1 MRNESTLHSFIFLIL
16 FIIIAKEIMSTIRIV
31 PDELFNRFS
40 KVKYLY
46 ILTAISINTKTFQA
60 CILYFDFFGDFG
72 WVVELSFFFRSDEF
86 TSVVF
91 GSSCGVFIDIIQI
104 KDKLTG
110 STNLGASVNAMKI
123 YEDIGLYLPIVCF
136 LTRV

>member
-1 MRNESTLHSFIFLIL
+1 MRNESTLHSFIILIL

-60 CILYFDFFGDFG
+60 CILYFDFLGDFG
-72 WVVELSFFFRSDEF
+72 RVVELSFFFRLDDF
-86 TSVVF
+86 TFVAL

-110 STNLGASVNAMKI
+110 STNSGASVDAMKI
-123 YEDIGLYLPIVCF
+123 YEDIELYLPIVCF